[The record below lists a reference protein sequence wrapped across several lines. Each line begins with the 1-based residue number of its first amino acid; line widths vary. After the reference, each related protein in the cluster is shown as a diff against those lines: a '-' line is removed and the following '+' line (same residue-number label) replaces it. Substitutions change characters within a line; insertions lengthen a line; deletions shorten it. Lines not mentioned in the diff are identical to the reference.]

1 MKINFLE
8 PLGISNDR
16 LREIVDNTIGTQHEV
31 TYYSDRNEDPA
42 VLVERCQ
49 GADCVVLSNMK
60 FGRDIIEKC
69 PELKMICVAFTGVDL
84 VDIEYCKEKNIRVCN
99 CAGYS
104 TVAVADLVFG
114 FVIDL
119 ARNVFPCNE
128 VVRKGGTKQ
137 GLVGFELEGKKF
149 GVIGAGAIGQRVL
162 KIAQAFGCETYAY
175 NRSPKEIPGVQFV
188 TMEELLK
195 TCDII
200 SVHVPQTKETIGLI
214 GEEQF
219 DMMKDTALF
228 INTARGPIVDSEA
241 LAKALNEGQIAGAAV
256 DVFEVEPPVAADHVL
271 FGAKNLIAT
280 PHVAFASQQAFEK
293 RAVIV
298 AENIKCWINGNM
310 QNVIAKNKL
319 ACQNGYRK

>member
-241 LAKALNEGQIAGAAV
+241 LAKSLNEGQIAGAAV

-310 QNVIAKNKL
+310 QNVI
-319 ACQNGYRK
+319 C

>member
-188 TMEELLK
+188 TMEDLLK

-200 SVHVPQTKETIGLI
+200 SIHVPQTKETIGLI

-228 INTARGPIVDSEA
+228 INTARGPPIVDSEA

-298 AENIKCWINGNM
+298 AENIKSWIDGNM
-310 QNVIAKNKL
+310 QNVI
-319 ACQNGYRK
+319 C

>member
-31 TYYSDRNEDPA
+31 TYYPDRNEDPA
-42 VLVERCQ
+42 VLAERSQ

-149 GVIGAGAIGQRVL
+149 GVMGAGAIGQRVL

-310 QNVIAKNKL
+310 QNVI
-319 ACQNGYRK
+319 C

>member
-42 VLVERCQ
+42 FLVERCQ

-310 QNVIAKNKL
+310 QNVI
-319 ACQNGYRK
+319 C

>member
-175 NRSPKEIPGVQFV
+175 NRSPKEIPGVQVV

-310 QNVIAKNKL
+310 QNVI
-319 ACQNGYRK
+319 C

>member
-31 TYYSDRNEDPA
+31 THYSDRNEDPA

-310 QNVIAKNKL
+310 QNVI
-319 ACQNGYRK
+319 C

>member
-200 SVHVPQTKETIGLI
+200 SVHVPQTKETIRLI

-310 QNVIAKNKL
+310 QNVI
-319 ACQNGYRK
+319 C

>member
-31 TYYSDRNEDPA
+31 TYYSDRNEDPG

-49 GADCVVLSNMK
+49 GAAWVVLSNMK

-188 TMEELLK
+188 TMEDLLK

-200 SVHVPQTKETIGLI
+200 SIHVPQTKETIGLI

-298 AENIKCWINGNM
+298 AENIKSWIDGNM
-310 QNVIAKNKL
+310 QNVI
-319 ACQNGYRK
+319 C

>member
-31 TYYSDRNEDPA
+31 TYYSDRNEVPA

-188 TMEELLK
+188 TMEDLLK

-200 SVHVPQTKETIGLI
+200 SIHVPQTKETIGLI

-298 AENIKCWINGNM
+298 AENIKSWIDGNM
-310 QNVIAKNKL
+310 QNVI
-319 ACQNGYRK
+319 C

>member
-119 ARNVFPCNE
+119 ARNVLTCNE

-310 QNVIAKNKL
+310 QNVI
-319 ACQNGYRK
+319 C